1 MGLSV
6 AAASDPDFSALW
18 NGAFVFSPCLVLL
31 LSTVL
36 DWDLER
42 AMGMISGDTLLL
54 FLLLWAYRLSRV
66 AFFALC
72 LWISSFWGSS
82 IMGLC
87 SKCECVGLRDGW
99 TVLGRWMALR
109 NGV

>member
-1 MGLSV
+1 M

-54 FLLLWAYRLSRV
+54 FLLLWG
-66 AFFALC
+66 
-72 LWISSFWGSS
+72 ISSLSGCV
-82 IMGLC
+82 LC
-87 SKCECVGLRDGW
+87 SVFVDFFLLGVFYHGALLEMRMRGLERWLDGVG
-99 TVLGRWMALR
+99 
-109 NGV
+109 